1 MLRIQRST
9 DVPLIRTLFLEYARS
24 LGIDLSFQ
32 NFEEEIASLPGGYDP
47 ILVARWSDDVAGCVA
62 LRRIDS
68 TTSEMKRLY
77 VRPSFR
83 GKGVGRALAE
93 RIIAEAR
100 LRGYK
105 AMRLDTL
112 PSMEDAARMYEQLGF
127 RDIEPYRFNPIEGSR
142 FMELVIPSGEDGE
155 ESGRQ

>member
-9 DVPLIRTLFLEYARS
+9 DVPLIRTLFLEYAQS
-24 LGIDLSFQ
+24 LGVDLSFQ
-32 NFEEEIASLPGGYDP
+32 NFEDEIASLPGDYDP
-47 ILVARWSDDVAGCVA
+47 ILVARWNDDDAGCVA

-83 GKGVGRALAE
+83 GRGVGRALAE

-100 LRGYK
+100 LRGCK

-112 PSMEDAARMYEQLGF
+112 PSMKDAARMYEQLGF
-127 RDIEPYRFNPIEGSR
+127 RDIEPYRLNPI
-142 FMELVIPSGEDGE
+142 
-155 ESGRQ
+155 

>member
-1 MLRIQRST
+1 MLRIQRSI